1 MKEKPI
7 LIITLGYPGSGKT
20 YFSEHLSKEF
30 NLFHLSFDKIRSEM
44 FDIPLFSQEEH
55 QKVSNMADWLIQEL
69 LKKNI
74 SVIVDANTN
83 KLIQRKK
90 YLKFANKADA
100 RYALIHIKTPI
111 ETAEKRIIKRGKIK
125 NLEKKKYYRPLE
137 LSVLH
142 LLKSEIEPPNKK
154 EFFIEIN
161 GLKPYKEQVKLFK
174 KWFDYKKD

>member
-7 LIITLGYPGSGKT
+7 LITTLGYPGSGKT

-44 FDIPLFSQEEH
+44 FDIPTFSQEEH
-55 QKVSNMADWLIQEL
+55 KKVSNIADWLITEL

-90 YLKFANKADA
+90 YFKFANKANA
-100 RYALIHIKTPI
+100 RYVLLHIKTPV

-125 NLEKKKYYRPLE
+125 NVEKKKYYRPLE

-142 LLKSEIEPPNKK
+142 LLKNEIEYQNKK
-154 EFFIEIN
+154 EIFIEID
-161 GLKPYKEQVKLFK
+161 GLKPYNKQVKTFK
-174 KWFDYKKD
+174 KWLVSK

>member
-7 LIITLGYPGSGKT
+7 LITTLGYPGSGKT

-44 FDIPLFSQEEH
+44 FDVPTFSQEEH
-55 QKVSNMADWLIQEL
+55 KKVSNIADWLITEL

-83 KLIQRKK
+83 KIIQRKK
-90 YLKFANKADA
+90 YFKFANKANA
-100 RYALIHIKTPI
+100 RYVLLHIKTPV

-142 LLKSEIEPPNKK
+142 LLKNEIEYPNKK
-154 EFFIEIN
+154 EIFIEID
-161 GLKPYKEQVKLFK
+161 GLKPYNEQVETFK
-174 KWFDYKKD
+174 KWFVSK

>member
-1 MKEKPI
+1 VKEKSI
-7 LIITLGYPGSGKT
+7 LIITFGYPGSGKT

-44 FDIPLFSQEEH
+44 FDIPTFSQEEH
-55 QKVSNMADWLIQEL
+55 KKVSNLADWLIQEL

-74 SVIVDANTN
+74 RVIVDDNTN

-90 YLKFANKADA
+90 YFKFANKANA
-100 RYALIHIKTPI
+100 RYVLLHIKTPI

-125 NLEKKKYYRPLE
+125 NLEKKKYYKPLE

-142 LLKSEIEPPNKK
+142 LLKNEIEHPNNK
-154 EFFIEIN
+154 EIFIEIN
-161 GLKPYKEQVKLFK
+161 GLKPYKEQVKTFK
-174 KWFDYKKD
+174 KWFVSQ